1 MPVQQAPSRLNPHQR
16 MEHLRRMDGE
26 LFDIVVVG
34 GGVTGCGVAL
44 DAVTRGLS
52 VALLEQRDLG
62 SGTSSRSSKLFH
74 GGLRYL
80 EQRNFKLVKEALGE
94 RNLMINRLCPH
105 LVQPVPFVYP
115 LRHRIWERAYV
126 GAGVALYDLLA
137 SLADNPLPR
146 HRHLGKRTL
155 LREVPSLEPG
165 ALVGGVLYWD
175 AVVDDARHTMILART
190 AAAHGALL
198 ATSTRVVGITMGNGR
213 VDGVRARDL
222 EGGSEITVRAR
233 RVINASGVWSDDI
246 QQMAGGRG
254 LDVRASKGIH
264 ILVPRDRVH
273 AGSGVI
279 LRTEKSVLFLIPWGR
294 CHWIIGTTD
303 TPWEL
308 GRAHPAA
315 SRTDIDYLLTW
326 VNTMLTDPLGPGDVI
341 GVYAGLR
348 PLLVGESDE
357 TSKLSREHAVLE
369 AESGLVS
376 IAGGKYTTYRVMARD
391 AVDVAAGGLGDVP
404 PSRTHLIPLL
414 GAEPGPVTSH
424 EAFEALDEEG
434 RLRLRYGSLRAE
446 VTALADNPPIGQARL
461 VDDAPYTRAEIVYA
475 ASHEGALHLDDILT
489 RRTRISIETADRG
502 VAAAEAT
509 ARLVAPTLGWDEKD
523 IRREIDHYRSRV
535 SAELDSQGQ
544 PNDRTADAARM
555 GAADVRT
562 GWSE

>member
-1 MPVQQAPSRLNPHQR
+1 MPSQQAASRLNPNQR
-16 MEHLRRMDGE
+16 RDHLRRMDRE
-26 LFDIVVVG
+26 VFDIVVVG

-94 RNLMINRLCPH
+94 RNLMINSLCPH

-115 LRHRIWERAYV
+115 LQHRIWERAYV

-146 HRHLGKRTL
+146 HRHLGKRTV
-155 LREVPSLEPG
+155 LRKIPSLQG
-165 ALVGGVLYWD
+165 DALVGGVLYWD
-175 AVVDDARHTMILART
+175 AVVDDARHTMTLART

-198 ATSTRVVGITMGNGR
+198 ATSTRVVGMTIGNGC

-222 EGGSEITVRAR
+222 EGGSEVTVRAR

-246 QQMAGGRG
+246 QEMAGGRG
-254 LDVRASKGIH
+254 LDVRASKGVH

-273 AGSGVI
+273 ADSGVI

-294 CHWIIGTTD
+294 SHWIIGTTD
-303 TPWEL
+303 TPWQL

-315 SRTDIDYLLTW
+315 SRTDIDYLLSW
-326 VNTMLTDPLGPGDVI
+326 ANTVLTDPLGPSDVV

-348 PLLVGESDE
+348 PLLVGETDE

-369 AESGLVS
+369 AESGLVT
-376 IAGGKYTTYRVMARD
+376 IAGGKYTTYRIMARD
-391 AVDVAAGGLGDVP
+391 AVDVAGRGLGDVP
-404 PSRTHLIPLL
+404 PSRSHLVPLL
-414 GAEPGPVTSH
+414 GAEPGSVESH
-424 EAFEALDEEG
+424 GAFETLDEEG
-434 RLRLRYGSLRAE
+434 RLRLRYGSLRSE
-446 VTALADNPPIGQARL
+446 VEALAAQPSIGQAGL
-461 VDDAPYTRAEIVYA
+461 VDDAPYTRAEIAYA
-475 ASHEGALHLDDILT
+475 VSHEGALHLDDILT
-489 RRTRISIETADRG
+489 RRTRISIETNDRG
-502 VAAAEAT
+502 VAAAEPT
-509 ARLVAPTLGWDEKD
+509 ARLVAPSLGWDETD
-523 IRREIDHYRSRV
+523 IRREIDHYHSRV
-535 SAELDSQGQ
+535 SAELDSQAK
-544 PNDRTADAARM
+544 PDDRTADAARM

>member
-1 MPVQQAPSRLNPHQR
+1 MPSQQVASRLSPNQR
-16 MEHLRRMDGE
+16 RDHLRRMGRE
-26 LFDIVVVG
+26 VFDIVVVG

-94 RNLMINRLCPH
+94 RNLMINSLCPH

-115 LRHRIWERAYV
+115 LQHRIWERAYV

-146 HRHLGKRTL
+146 HRHLGKRTV
-155 LREVPSLEPG
+155 LREIPSLQPD

-175 AVVDDARHTMILART
+175 AVVDDARHTMTLART

-198 ATSTRVVGITMGNGR
+198 ATSTRVIDMSIGNGR

-222 EGGSEITVRAR
+222 EGGSEVTIRAR

-246 QQMAGGRG
+246 QEMAGDRG
-254 LDVRASKGIH
+254 LDVRASKGVH

-273 AGSGVI
+273 ADSGVI

-294 CHWIIGTTD
+294 SHWIIGTTD
-303 TPWEL
+303 TPWQL

-315 SRTDIDYLLTW
+315 SRTDIDYLLGW
-326 VNTMLTDPLGPGDVI
+326 ANTVLTDPLGPSDVV

-348 PLLVGESDE
+348 PLLIGESDE
-357 TSKLSREHAVLE
+357 TSRLSREHAVLE
-369 AESGLVS
+369 AESGLVT
-376 IAGGKYTTYRVMARD
+376 IAGGKYTTYRIMARD
-391 AVDVAAGGLGDVP
+391 AVDVAARGLGDVP
-404 PSRTHLIPLL
+404 ASRTHLVPLL
-414 GAEPGPVTSH
+414 GAEAGSAESH
-424 EAFEALDEEG
+424 GAFEALDEAG
-434 RLRLRYGSLRAE
+434 RLRLRYGSLRPE
-446 VTALADNPPIGQARL
+446 VEALAGQSSIGQARL
-461 VDDAPYTRAEIVYA
+461 VDDAPYTRAEIAYA
-475 ASHEGALHLDDILT
+475 VSHEGALHLDDILT
-489 RRTRISIETADRG
+489 RRTRISIETTDRG
-502 VAAAEAT
+502 VAAAEPT
-509 ARLVAPTLGWDEKD
+509 ARLVAPSLGWDETD
-523 IRREIDHYRSRV
+523 IRREIDHYHSRV
-535 SAELDSQGQ
+535 SAELDSQAK
-544 PNDRTADAARM
+544 PDDRTADAARM

>member
-233 RVINASGVWSDDI
+233 RVINASGVW
-246 QQMAGGRG
+246 
-254 LDVRASKGIH
+254 
-264 ILVPRDRVH
+264 
-273 AGSGVI
+273 
-279 LRTEKSVLFLIPWGR
+279 
-294 CHWIIGTTD
+294 
-303 TPWEL
+303 
-308 GRAHPAA
+308 
-315 SRTDIDYLLTW
+315 
-326 VNTMLTDPLGPGDVI
+326 
-341 GVYAGLR
+341 
-348 PLLVGESDE
+348 
-357 TSKLSREHAVLE
+357 
-369 AESGLVS
+369 
-376 IAGGKYTTYRVMARD
+376 
-391 AVDVAAGGLGDVP
+391 
-404 PSRTHLIPLL
+404 
-414 GAEPGPVTSH
+414 
-424 EAFEALDEEG
+424 
-434 RLRLRYGSLRAE
+434 
-446 VTALADNPPIGQARL
+446 
-461 VDDAPYTRAEIVYA
+461 
-475 ASHEGALHLDDILT
+475 
-489 RRTRISIETADRG
+489 
-502 VAAAEAT
+502 
-509 ARLVAPTLGWDEKD
+509 
-523 IRREIDHYRSRV
+523 
-535 SAELDSQGQ
+535 
-544 PNDRTADAARM
+544 
-555 GAADVRT
+555 
-562 GWSE
+562 